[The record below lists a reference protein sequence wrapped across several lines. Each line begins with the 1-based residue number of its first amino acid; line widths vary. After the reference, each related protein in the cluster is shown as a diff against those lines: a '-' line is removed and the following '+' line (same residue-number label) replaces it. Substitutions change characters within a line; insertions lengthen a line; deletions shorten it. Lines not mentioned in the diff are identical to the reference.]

1 MTKSIIIPIE
11 EHYNKVDDTA
21 KSLFLDLKNKVCNS
35 MNITY
40 ESHENAIIFYIL
52 SEKSKKRLFDVHM
65 QNTRNDCLL
74 LHIENRNFPVN
85 DPNKVSRIRPR
96 QSGKKQIEILL
107 NKKDEALDDVINIIK
122 QCYEI
127 NIRKYGLRG

>member
-40 ESHENAIIFYIL
+40 ESHENAIIFYISL
-52 SEKSKKRLFDVHM
+52 AEKKKRLFDVHM
-65 QNTRNDCLL
+65 QKTRKDCLL
-74 LHIENRNFPVN
+74 LHIENRNMPVN
-85 DPNKVSRIRPR
+85 DPNKISRIRPR
-96 QSGKKQIEILL
+96 QSSGKEQIEILL
-107 NKKDEALDDVINIIK
+107 NKDTALDDVVNIIK

-127 NIRKYGLRG
+127 NITKKH